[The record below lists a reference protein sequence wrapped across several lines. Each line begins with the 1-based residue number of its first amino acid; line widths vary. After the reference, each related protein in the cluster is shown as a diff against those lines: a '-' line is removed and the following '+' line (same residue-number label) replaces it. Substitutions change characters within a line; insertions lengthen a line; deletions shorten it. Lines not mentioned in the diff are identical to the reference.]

1 VHSTVSKKKKKPDR
15 QCQHSTNATINT
27 KLVPNE
33 VQETHPNIDVES
45 TKIVTEA
52 KELLEKINNRRNG
65 IKNLG
70 ENRANRQIGYEI
82 DECWTP

>member
-1 VHSTVSKKKKKPDR
+1 MHSTVSKKKKCRTDNVNTQQMK
-15 QCQHSTNATINT
+15 QSTQ

-33 VQETHPNIDVES
+33 VQETHPNIDVEG
-45 TKIVTEA
+45 TEIVTET

>member
-1 VHSTVSKKKKKPDR
+1 MHSTVSKKKKSRTDNVNTQQMK
-15 QCQHSTNATINT
+15 QSTQ

-33 VQETHPNIDVES
+33 VQETHPNIDVEG